1 MAGHQALLLL
11 FASAGGRPQG
21 VTNISQ
27 KPYKINSGRNGEFT
41 TTLFWNFNKISL
53 ANMLDTKTLLGAAS
67 LISLVAALPATDP
80 NDDDF
85 ACFSSYREHDSSS
98 WAFEEQYTT
107 ELVSTREWVDEVT
120 DTNVPLTTLCDGR
133 PRALEPYKTS
143 LVTSTETLD
152 PPEITTKYSTYTGP
166 SPTCTIAGSACAPIQ
181 SAFPEDVSHCEI
193 PEPHIECD
201 ISPGY
206 CFVNANYEQTLYYW
220 PVTTVSGDL
229 CSQNGSTLFAEPTS
243 PPEPNKVVLDGYTF
257 TSPTNYLSYARVSAV
272 IHGRRPHITDCGPPA
287 HTDVVV
293 PITEP
298 FYSMGYKD
306 SEQRSFNFADLAP
319 NPIPADV
326 YNRQRKCGYQ
336 HTCSG
341 VIAGAYT
348 PILPLPTE
356 LLNLEPEWKSA
367 GCRGTEDGYY
377 ITPVALQTP
386 APTARSKLL

>member
-1 MAGHQALLLL
+1 
-11 FASAGGRPQG
+11 
-21 VTNISQ
+21 
-27 KPYKINSGRNGEFT
+27 
-41 TTLFWNFNKISL
+41 
-53 ANMLDTKTLLGAAS
+53 MLDTKTLLSAAS
-67 LISLVAALPATDP
+67 IIALAASLPATDP

-107 ELVSTREWVDEVT
+107 ELVSTREWLDEEI

-152 PPEITTKYSTYTGP
+152 PPEITTRYSTYTGP
-166 SPTCTIAGSACAPIQ
+166 SPTCTIAPSACAAIQ
-181 SAFPEDVSHCEI
+181 SAFPDDASHCEI
-193 PEPHIECD
+193 PVDPVDCS
-201 ISPGY
+201 ISPDY
-206 CFVNANYEQTLYYW
+206 CFIRADYDQTLYYW

-229 CSQNGSTLFAEPTS
+229 CAQNGSTIFAEPTS
-243 PPEPNKVVLDGYTF
+243 PPEPNKVVLDGFTF
-257 TSPTNYLSYARVSAV
+257 TSPTNYLSYAQVEAV
-272 IHGRRPHITDCGPPA
+272 IHGRRPHTTPCGPPA
-287 HTDVVV
+287 HDNVIV
-293 PITEP
+293 PITES

-306 SEQRSFNFADLAP
+306 SEKRSFNFADLAP

-341 VIAGAYT
+341 VIQGAYT

-367 GCRGTEDGYY
+367 GCKGTGDGYY

-386 APTARSKLL
+386 APTASSKLL